1 MAPIADQFSSYQFSV
16 KNTTGL
22 LNTLIY
28 IQFCMKNNL
37 FSKKT
42 NLHNMCR
49 RQMSSASAA
58 SYEERI
64 LTVISEMS

>member
-42 NLHNMCR
+42 NLHNMCG
-49 RQMSSASAA
+49 RQ
-58 SYEERI
+58 
-64 LTVISEMS
+64 ISPVLQLLATKREYWL

>member
-37 FSKKT
+37 FSKKA

-49 RQMSSASAA
+49 RQ
-58 SYEERI
+58 
-64 LTVISEMS
+64 ISPVLQLLATKREYWL